1 MEIKEFIA
9 ELYHRHFSL
18 NVQDGKLTLRG
29 DKNKL
34 TNEQIAAIRSDT
46 EVINYIKNNKQEL
59 IDYLEHADAPETRK
73 RHEGIS
79 AIYRLSGLQ
88 EGMLFHGLYDGEVAA
103 YLEQFTCD
111 LSQVNTGL
119 LQESWKLLLQRH
131 TILRSSFDYESLGMP
146 VQCVHEK
153 VTLPFQVV
161 DLRQHSPEI
170 QQAEIT
176 LFIAEDLKKG
186 IDFKKPP
193 LMRISLLQ
201 TGEDTFFM
209 VWTYHHI
216 LLDGWSMSVLMEEL
230 LAYYELLA
238 NGQEVKIT
246 EQDKYEDYIRY
257 IESRGIG
264 AQEEYWRTYM
274 QGVEAGSLLPFI
286 QTPEGSTRGAGIF
299 KEELLVLDQQIK
311 EKADAY
317 IKVAGLTLNTLIQ
330 GVWAFILHNYT
341 GKTDVTYGV
350 TVSGRPEELSNMET
364 RVGLYINTLPL
375 HTAVKQ
381 DTAIAEWLAAIQDG
395 QIMSREYGYTA
406 LSTIQKWTGVTGD
419 LFDSILVFENYPVG
433 KSGSSGPG
441 KLVVDNVVIKEHNNY
456 PLSIIVAVTNEI
468 NILFMYNEEILGGIY
483 VQQLKRHFEQVLSQI
498 ISFGKD
504 KVGDLLLVEGE
515 DKEQLLHHFNNTL
528 SVYEQEDS
536 IVSLFRKQAELTP
549 SAIGLVFMEGKLTY
563 AELEERSNQ
572 LANYLVEKGL
582 STGMLVPL
590 CMDRS
595 LEVMI
600 AILAI
605 LKAGAAYMPIDPGY
619 PEERIR
625 LMLSESSSPVVVTT
639 SDYADLLETLG
650 EDIETLSL
658 DKLAYQLH
666 QMPLTPTG
674 IVLSEQDLAYVIYT
688 SGSTGQPKGV
698 KVTHGNVVSL
708 VRGVNYISLG
718 KDDVLLS
725 TGAPS
730 FDATTFEYWGM
741 LLNGGRLVL
750 CEEQTLLDPVLLK
763 NEIRKQQV
771 TQMWFTAGWFN
782 QLVETA
788 VDVFETLSVILIGG
802 EKLSAKHVR
811 KLQEIYSAIDII
823 NGYGPT
829 ENTTF
834 SLTYPIKPGFDNNIP
849 IGFPLSNRTVYVL
862 NEQQQLLPIGVVGEI
877 YLGGAG
883 LSAGYLNRPELTE
896 EKFIPH
902 PFSVKAGERLYRTG
916 DLGKWLPDGSIAYE
930 GRIDEQVKIRGFRIE
945 LGEIESVLQK
955 CEKVSQAVVTVLTD
969 EDGGKRLIGY
979 IVPEGAY
986 NQENIMEF
994 LQQKLPD
1001 YMLPAMLVELE
1012 SLPLTANGKVNK
1024 KELPVPGTGALAE
1037 QGYVAPR
1044 NETEQAL
1051 AVIWQKILK
1060 IEQIGIYEDF
1070 FKLGGHSLLA
1080 IRLIGTIRDQM
1091 KLEVAVKAMF
1101 ENTTI
1106 AALSEYLQLSGNETL
1121 LPPITV
1127 LSRPEFIPLSFS
1139 QERLWFI
1146 DQLEGSVHYHM
1157 PSVLKLKGK
1166 LNQDALEHA
1175 LQSIVRRHEVLRSVI
1190 KSTEGVPYQ
1199 EIRSADQWKLAIIE
1213 VKDDLTATIN
1223 ALILHP
1229 FELSADYM
1237 LRAGLIKLQE
1247 EEHLLVLT
1255 MHHIACDGWSIN
1267 ILVDELTANYQA
1279 ALQNTKAQLPDLAIQ
1294 YADYAIW
1301 QRTYLAGEILKSQ
1314 QDYWS
1319 AKLGDAASL
1328 ELPLDEERPAIQST
1342 RGALKT
1348 FHIDRSLTDQLNTF
1362 SKQQDVTLFIT
1373 LLSSFYVLLSR
1384 YSRQDDITVGTPIA
1398 GRRQKESEALI
1409 GFFINTLALRCDLS
1423 AAPTFLE
1430 LVKQVKTTLLEG
1442 YDNQDIP
1449 FEKIVEAVVKDR
1461 DRSKTPLFQAMLVL
1475 QNTPEEPELI
1485 LGDLTL
1491 SGEEVD
1497 HASAKFDLNFMMEET
1512 AEGLDLTI
1520 VYCTDLF
1527 REATITR
1534 MANHYEQLLK
1544 VAVTHPSQAVKAMKM
1559 LSSQEENE
1567 IIHVFNERAAVHQ
1580 YARDKTIVDLFLERV
1595 NINPDAIA
1603 VVYEGQ
1609 QLTYR
1614 ELDQRTDEL
1623 GRYLQTQGVKEDSLV
1638 SICMNRSL
1646 EMIISIISI
1655 LKAGGAYVPID
1666 LAFPEERIRFI
1677 LKDTGSRI
1685 CITDGSLQDK
1695 ITIHTDEPVNYLNI
1709 KEDWSAIVSEISQE
1723 GSLNASKTDNLVY
1736 VIYTSG
1742 STGNPKGVMITH
1754 DNLVDYVYGLQ
1765 QRCAVNVC
1773 DSFALVPAI
1782 ATDLGNT
1789 ILFGAL
1795 ATGGTLH
1802 VIAEA
1807 LTTDALSLYKYFE
1820 THGIDCLKI
1829 VPSHWKALCI
1839 DGKLLLPAKL
1849 LIFGGEA
1856 LQDDIVKQLRL
1867 SETSCEVFNHYGPTE
1882 TTIGKCMYQLD
1893 LHQDYTGVPIGNAFS
1908 DTTLY
1913 ILDTEGGIV
1922 PVGAGGE
1929 LFIGGRGVARG
1940 YLNLPEL
1947 TTEKFIP
1954 DPFSEDADS
1963 RLYKTGDL
1971 ACWLPDGN
1979 IRYMGRIDDQVKIR
1993 GYRIEPGEIERV
2005 LQQSGLVNH
2014 VVVLAKTDSAGNK
2027 YLAAYVVPKGEF
2039 DKAQLTEF
2047 LQGCLP
2053 AYMVPGIWVPL
2064 AGMPLTVNGKI
2075 NRKALPEPDTHQSTT
2090 ADYVGPR
2097 NITERKLAGI
2107 WQELL
2112 GIAKIGIYANFFEL
2126 GGHSLITVR
2135 LLAQIRKMGYAIQLN
2150 ALMVNKTIETQAALL
2165 TGLSASP
2172 DQDFNAHL
2180 ILLSKTEGDQNLF
2193 ILPGGDG
2200 NPDWY
2205 DQLAGEIHQEG
2216 PVYGLKMIGLL
2227 EGEVPLDTVEEVAAQ
2242 NIRWIKEVQPE
2253 GPYRLAGHSFG
2264 GYVLYEMIRQF
2275 EIMDEQVEQAVL
2287 LDIPVRANIYP
2298 VPVDSLVN
2306 DALIYLEEN
2315 KFIAQPYPVWIAEM
2329 KAALKQLPAGER
2341 RAFMLDYVKVQCLG
2355 KGVLTDFLARMVY
2368 LMICNSTMEYYISG
2382 KVNATL
2388 TVVRALEQ
2396 QWEQLGFD
2404 ENLGWAPHADE
2415 IQPVGA
2421 SGDHVSML
2429 KNENAKILA
2438 ARLRQYS
2445 IQTPIANQSEA

>member
-9 ELYHRHFSL
+9 ELYSRHFSL

-59 IDYLEHADAPETRK
+59 ITYLEHADTPETRK

-103 YLEQFTCD
+103 YMEQFTCD

-146 VQCVHEK
+146 VQCVHEE
-153 VTLPFQVV
+153 VVLPFQVV
-161 DLRQHSPEI
+161 DLRQYNREI
-170 QQAEIT
+170 QQEEIA

-257 IESRGIG
+257 IESRGLG

-274 QGVEAGSLLPFI
+274 DGVESGSLLPFI

-341 GKTDVTYGV
+341 GKTEVTYGV

-364 RVGLYINTLPL
+364 RVGMYINTLPL

-456 PLSIIVAVTNEI
+456 PLSIIVAVTDEI
-468 NILFMYNEEILGGIY
+468 NILFMYNEEILGGVY

-498 ISFGKD
+498 ISLEKD
-504 KVGDLLLVEGE
+504 KVSDLLLVEGE
-515 DKEQLLHHFNNTL
+515 DKEQLLYHFNDTQA
-528 SVYEQEDS
+528 VYEQEDS
-536 IVSLFRKQAELTP
+536 IVSLFGKQVEQTP
-549 SAIGLVFMEGKLTY
+549 SAVGLVFLEGKLTY
-563 AELEERSNQ
+563 AKLDERSNQ
-572 LANYLVEKGL
+572 LANYLVEQGVT
-582 STGMLVPL
+582 TGMLVPL

-595 LEVMI
+595 LEVMV

-605 LKAGAAYMPIDPGY
+605 LKAGAAYLPIDPGY

-625 LMLSESSSPVVVTT
+625 FMLSESSSPVVVTT
-639 SDYADLLETLG
+639 SDYADLLEMLG
-650 EDIETLSL
+650 EGIEPVIL
-658 DKLAYQLH
+658 DKLAYKLH
-666 QMPLTPTG
+666 QKPATPTG

-708 VRGVNYISLG
+708 VRGVNYVSLG
-718 KDDVLLS
+718 TDDVLLS

-763 NEIRKQQV
+763 NEIQEQQV

-788 VDVFETLSVILIGG
+788 IEVFETLSVILVGG

-811 KLQEIYSAIDII
+811 KLLETYPAMEII

-834 SLTYPIKPGFDNNIP
+834 SLTYPIKPGFDTNIP
-849 IGFPLSNRTVYVL
+849 IGFPLSNRTVYIL

-902 PFSVKAGERLYRTG
+902 PFPVKAGERLYRTG

-945 LGEIESVLQK
+945 PGEIESVLQK
-955 CEKVSQAVVTVLTD
+955 CESVSQAVVTVLTD
-969 EDGGKRLIGY
+969 EEGGKRLIGY
-979 IVPEGAY
+979 IVPNGSY
-986 NQENIMEF
+986 DQENIMEF

-1001 YMLPAMLVELE
+1001 YMMPSILVELE

-1024 KELPVPGTGALAE
+1024 KELPAPEAGALAE

-1051 AVIWQKILK
+1051 VLIWQKILK
-1060 IEQIGIYEDF
+1060 IEQIGVNEDF

-1080 IRLIGTIRDQM
+1080 IRLIGTIRDQL
-1091 KLEVAVKAMF
+1091 KLEVTVKAMF

-1106 AALSEYLQLSGNETL
+1106 AALAGYLLVSGNKTL

-1166 LNQDALEHA
+1166 LNQDALEQA

-1190 KSTEGVPYQ
+1190 KSIEGVPYQ
-1199 EIRSADQWKLAIIE
+1199 EIRGADQWKLAEIE
-1213 VKDDLTATIN
+1213 VEDDLTATIN

-1301 QRTYLAGEILKSQ
+1301 QRTYLAGEVLKSQ
-1314 QDYWS
+1314 QDYWL

-1328 ELPLDEERPAIQST
+1328 ELPLDYERPAIQST
-1342 RGALKT
+1342 RGALKS

-1362 SKQQDVTLFIT
+1362 SQQQDVTLFIT

-1384 YSRQDDITVGTPIA
+1384 YSRQNDITVGTPIA

-1423 AAPTFLE
+1423 ASPTFLE
-1430 LVKQVKTTLLEG
+1430 LVKQVKTTSLDG

-1461 DRSKTPLFQAMLVL
+1461 DRSKSPLFQVMLVL
-1475 QNTPEEPELI
+1475 QNTPEEPELV

-1497 HASAKFDLNFMMEET
+1497 HTSAKFDLNFMIEET

-1527 REATITR
+1527 KEATIAR
-1534 MANHYEQLLK
+1534 MAKHYEQLLK
-1544 VAVTHPSQAVKAMKM
+1544 AAVTLPSQAVKTMKL
-1559 LSSQEENE
+1559 LSPQEENE
-1567 IIHVFNERAAVHQ
+1567 IVHGFNERKAENVQ
-1580 YARDKTIVDLFLERV
+1580 DKTIVDLFLEQV
-1595 NINPDAIA
+1595 NNNPDAIA
-1603 VVYEGQ
+1603 VEYEGK

-1614 ELDQRTDEL
+1614 ELDERTDEL

-1638 SICMNRSL
+1638 SICINRSL
-1646 EMIISIISI
+1646 EMIVSIIGI

-1695 ITIHTDEPVNYLNI
+1695 ITIHSDDAITYLNI
-1709 KEDWSAIVSEISQE
+1709 QEDWSAIVNETPQQ
-1723 GSLNASKTDNLVY
+1723 GPLNAGKSANLVY

-1754 DNLVDYVYGLQ
+1754 DNLVDYVCGLQ
-1765 QRCAVNVC
+1765 QKCAVNAC
-1773 DSFALVPAI
+1773 GSFALVPAI

-1795 ATGGTLH
+1795 AAGGTLH
-1802 VIAEA
+1802 LIAEA
-1807 LTTDALSLYKYFE
+1807 LTTDALSLYNYFD
-1820 THGIDCLKI
+1820 THSIDCLKI
-1829 VPSHWKALCI
+1829 VPSHWKALCA

-1867 SETSCEVFNHYGPTE
+1867 SEAGCEVFNHYGPTE

-1893 LHQDYTGVPIGNAFS
+1893 LHQEYTSVPIGNAFS
-1908 DTTLY
+1908 NTTLY
-1913 ILDTEGGIV
+1913 ILDAEGGIV
-1922 PVGAGGE
+1922 PIGAGGE
-1929 LFIGGRGVARG
+1929 LCIGGRGVARG

-1947 TTEKFIP
+1947 TTEKFVRNP
-1954 DPFSEDADS
+1954 YSEDADS
-1963 RLYKTGDL
+1963 RIYKTGDL

-2005 LQQSGLVNH
+2005 LQQSGLVSH
-2014 VVVLAKTDSAGNK
+2014 AVVLAKTDSSGNK
-2027 YLAAYVVPKGEF
+2027 YLAGYVVSKDEF
-2039 DKAQLTEF
+2039 NKAQLTAF

-2053 AYMVPGIWVPL
+2053 AYMVPGVWVSL
-2064 AGMPLTVNGKI
+2064 TEMPLTVNGKI
-2075 NRKALPEPDTHQSTT
+2075 NRKALPEPDTHKLTT

-2097 NITERKLAGI
+2097 YMLERKLAGI

-2112 GIAKIGIYANFFEL
+2112 GLEKIGVYDNFFEL

-2165 TGLSASP
+2165 NGLPIAM
-2172 DQDFNAHL
+2172 DRDFNEHL
-2180 ILLSKTEGDQNLF
+2180 ILFNKTEGTQNLF

-2205 DQLAGEIHQEG
+2205 DQLAEEIHQEG

-2227 EGEVPLDTVEEVAAQ
+2227 EGEIPLDTVEEVAAQ

-2275 EIMDEQVEQAVL
+2275 ENMDEQVEQAIL

-2315 KFIAQPYPVWIAEM
+2315 KFITQPYPVWIAEM
-2329 KAALKQLPAGER
+2329 KASIEQLPAQER
-2341 RAFMLDYVKVQCLG
+2341 RSFMLDYVKVQCLG
-2355 KGVLTDFLARMVY
+2355 KGVLTNFLARMVY

-2382 KVNATL
+2382 KVNTTL

-2396 QWEQLGFD
+2396 EWEKLGFD

-2421 SGDHVSML
+2421 SGNHVTML
-2429 KNENAKILA
+2429 KNENAKTLGA
-2438 ARLRQYS
+2438 QLKQYPV
-2445 IQTPIANQSEA
+2445 QTQITNQTEA

>member
-1 MEIKEFIA
+1 MEIKQFID
-9 ELYHRHFSL
+9 ELYRKHFSL
-18 NVQDGKLTLRG
+18 AVQDGKLILRG
-29 DKNKL
+29 DKDKL
-34 TNEQIAAIRSDT
+34 TNEQIGAIRNDT
-46 EVINYIKNNKQEL
+46 ATITYIKNNKQEL
-59 IDYLEHADAPETRK
+59 IDYISLNAEPEKKK
-73 RHEGIS
+73 RHEKIT

-88 EGMLFHGLYDGEVAA
+88 EGMLFHGLYDGDASA
-103 YLEQFTCD
+103 YMEQFTCD
-111 LSQVNTGL
+111 LSQVNTAL
-119 LQESWKLLLQRH
+119 FEESWNLLLERH
-131 TILRSSFDYESLGMP
+131 TILRSSFEYETLGMP
-146 VQCVHEK
+146 VQCVHQDIK
-153 VTLPFQVV
+153 LPFQILDYS
-161 DLRQHSPEI
+161 DLSEELQEETVS
-170 QQAEIT
+170 A
-176 LFIAEDLKKG
+176 FIAADLKQG
-186 IDFKKPP
+186 IDLKKPP
-193 LMRISLLQ
+193 LMRINLLQ
-201 TGEDTFFM
+201 IAEGSYKM

-216 LLDGWSMSVLMEEL
+216 LLDGWSISILMEEL
-230 LAYYELLA
+230 LQFYDQLLA
-238 NGQEVKIT
+238 GQKVVIQ
-246 EQDKYEDYIRY
+246 QDKYEDYIRY
-257 IESRGIG
+257 IESKNIG
-264 AQEEYWRTYM
+264 AQEQYWREYM
-274 QGVEAGSLLPFI
+274 RGVEGGSLLPFI
-286 QTPEGSTRGAGIF
+286 HSAASSTKGAGLYQD
-299 KEELLVLDQQIK
+299 ELLVLNAQIK
-311 EKADAY
+311 AEAEAYTKASG
-317 IKVAGLTLNTLIQ
+317 ITLNTLLQ
-330 GVWAFILHNYT
+330 GVWAFILHSYT
-341 GKTDVTYGV
+341 GKAGVTYGV
-350 TVSGRPEELSNMET
+350 VISGRPEELSELEK
-364 RVGLYINTLPL
+364 RVGMYINTLPL
-375 HTAVKQ
+375 YTEVNHDITI
-381 DTAIAEWLAAIQDG
+381 TEWLSTIQNG
-395 QIMSREYGYTA
+395 QISSREYGYTA
-406 LSTIQKWTGVTGD
+406 LSTIQQWAGVTGD
-419 LFDSILVFENYPVG
+419 LFDTILVFENYPV
-433 KSGSSGPG
+433 SETDSSGPG
-441 KLVVDNVVIKEHNNY
+441 KMQVENVVVKEHNNY
-456 PLSIIVAVTNEI
+456 PLSIVAAITDEI
-468 NILFMYNEEILGGIY
+468 HVLFVYNEEMVHESY
-483 VQQLKRHFEQVLSQI
+483 VRQLKRHFEQVLSQI
-498 ISFGKD
+498 ISLGKN
-504 KVGDLLLVEGE
+504 KIGELLLVEGE
-515 DKEQLLHHFNNTL
+515 DKAQLLHHFNDTF

-536 IVSLFRKQAELTP
+536 IVSLFQQQAEQTP
-549 SAIGLVFMEGKLTY
+549 SAIGLVFREGKLTY
-563 AELEERSNQ
+563 AKLDERSNQ
-572 LANYLVEKGL
+572 LASYLVEQGVA
-582 STGMLVPL
+582 TGMLVPL

-625 LMLSESSSPVVVTT
+625 FMLSESSSPVVVTT

-650 EDIETLSL
+650 NAEPVIL
-658 DKLAYQLH
+658 DKLAYKLH
-666 QMPLTPTG
+666 QKAVTPTG

-708 VRGVNYISLG
+708 VRGVSYVSFST
-718 KDDVLLS
+718 DDVLLS

-750 CEEQTLLDPVLLK
+750 CEEQTLLDPALLK
-763 NEIRKQQV
+763 NEIVEQQV
-771 TQMWFTAGWFN
+771 NKMWFTAGWFN

-788 VDVFETLSVILIGG
+788 IDVFDSLQVILVGG
-802 EKLSAKHVR
+802 EKLSAKHVH
-811 KLQEIYSAIDII
+811 KLLETYPAMEII

-834 SLTYPIKPGFDNNIP
+834 SLTYPIKPGFDHHIP
-849 IGFPLSNRTVYVL
+849 IGYPLSNRTVYVL

-902 PFSVKAGERLYRTG
+902 PFSEKAGERLYKTG

-955 CEKVSQAVVTVLTD
+955 CEGVSQAVVTVLTD

-979 IVPEGAY
+979 VVADGTY
-986 NQENIMEF
+986 DQENIMEF
-994 LQQKLPD
+994 LKQKLPD
-1001 YMLPAMLVELE
+1001 YMIPSMLVELE

-1024 KELPVPGTGALAE
+1024 KELPAPEGGSQAD

-1051 AVIWQKILK
+1051 ALIWQKILK
-1060 IEQIGIYEDF
+1060 IEQIGVYEDF

-1091 KLEVAVKAMF
+1091 KLEVTVKAMF

-1106 AALSEYLQLSGNETL
+1106 AALAEYLQVSGNKTL

-1127 LSRPEFIPLSFS
+1127 LPRPEFIPLSFS

-1166 LNQDALEHA
+1166 LNQDALQNA
-1175 LQSIVRRHEVLRSVI
+1175 LQSIVRRHEVIRSVI

-1199 EIRSADQWKLAIIE
+1199 EIRSADQWELSSIE
-1213 VKDDLTATIN
+1213 VKDELTATIN
-1223 ALILHP
+1223 ALIVKP

-1279 ALQNTKAQLPDLAIQ
+1279 AIENKKAHLPDLAIQ

-1301 QRTYLAGEILKSQ
+1301 QRTYLAAEVLKSQ

-1319 AKLGDAASL
+1319 AKLGGAAAL
-1328 ELPLDEERPAIQST
+1328 ALPLDYERPAIQST
-1342 RGALKT
+1342 RGAVMN
-1348 FHIDRSLTDQLNTF
+1348 FHIDRPLAAQLNTF
-1362 SKQQDVTLFIT
+1362 SQQQDVTLFIT

-1430 LVKQVKTTLLEG
+1430 LVKQVKKTSLEG

-1461 DRSKTPLFQAMLVL
+1461 DRSKSPLFQAMLVL

-1491 SGEEVD
+1491 SGEEVA
-1497 HASAKFDLNFMMEET
+1497 HASAKFDLNFMIEET
-1512 AEGLDLTI
+1512 VEGLNLTI

-1527 REATITR
+1527 KETTIAR
-1534 MANHYEQLLK
+1534 MAKHYEQLLK
-1544 VAVTHPSQAVKAMKM
+1544 AAVTLPSEAVKKMKL
-1559 LSSQEENE
+1559 LSPQEENE
-1567 IIHVFNERAAVHQ
+1567 LVHVFNEGAATHQ
-1580 YARDKTIVDLFLERV
+1580 YVQDKTIVDLFLEQV
-1595 NINPDAIA
+1595 NANPDAIA
-1603 VVYEGQ
+1603 VVCEGQ

-1614 ELDQRTDEL
+1614 ELDQLTDEL
-1623 GRYLQTQGVKEDSLV
+1623 GRYLQTQGVKEDTLV
-1638 SICMNRSL
+1638 SICINRSL
-1646 EMIISIISI
+1646 EMIVSIIGI

-1677 LKDTGSRI
+1677 LKDTGSLI
-1685 CITDGSLQDK
+1685 CMTDGSLQDK
-1695 ITIHTDEPVNYLNI
+1695 ITIHSDDHINYLNI
-1709 KEDWSAIVSEISQE
+1709 KEDWAAIVGEIPQE
-1723 GSLNASKTDNLVY
+1723 GSLNASKPNNLVY

-1754 DNLVDYVYGLQ
+1754 DNLIDYSYGLQ
-1765 QRCAVNVC
+1765 QKCAVNTC
-1773 DSFALVPAI
+1773 SSFALIPAI

-1795 ATGGTLH
+1795 AAGGTLH
-1802 VIAEA
+1802 IIAEA
-1807 LTTDALSLYKYFE
+1807 LTTDALSLYNYFE
-1820 THGIDCLKI
+1820 THPIDCLKI

-1839 DGKLLLPAKL
+1839 AGKLLLPAKL

-1856 LQDDIVKQLRL
+1856 LQDDVVKQLRL
-1867 SETSCEVFNHYGPTE
+1867 SEASCKVFNHYGPTE

-1893 LHQDYTGVPIGNAFS
+1893 LEKDYAGVPIGKAFS

-1913 ILDTEGGIV
+1913 ILDAEGGIV
-1922 PVGAGGE
+1922 PIGAGGE
-1929 LFIGGRGVARG
+1929 LCIAGRGVARG

-1947 TTEKFIP
+1947 TREKFVNN
-1954 DPFSEDADS
+1954 PFSEDADS

-1971 ACWLPDGN
+1971 VCWLPDGN

-2005 LQQSGLVNH
+2005 LQQSDLVNH
-2014 VVVLAKTDSAGNK
+2014 AVVLAKTDHAGNQ
-2027 YLAAYVVPKGEF
+2027 YLAGYVVPKGEF
-2039 DKAQLTEF
+2039 NKELITEF

-2053 AYMVPGIWVPL
+2053 AYMIPAIWVSL
-2064 AGMPLTVNGKI
+2064 TEIPLTVNGKI
-2075 NRKALPEPDTHQSTT
+2075 NRKALPEPDTNKLTN
-2090 ADYVGPR
+2090 AAYVGPR
-2097 NITERKLAGI
+2097 NTIERKLAGI

-2112 GIAKIGIYANFFEL
+2112 GIEKIGVDDNFFEL

-2135 LLAQIRKMGYAIQLN
+2135 LLAQLRKMGYSIQLN
-2150 ALMVNKTIETQAALL
+2150 ALMINKTIESQAALL
-2165 TGLSASP
+2165 TGLQA
-2172 DQDFNAHL
+2172 QDESNFNEHL
-2180 ILLSKTEGDQNLF
+2180 ILLRNAAGDKPLF

-2205 DQLAGEIHQEG
+2205 DQLAGEIRNEG

-2227 EGEVPLDTVEEVAAQ
+2227 EGEIPLNTVEEIAAQ
-2242 NIRWIKEVQPE
+2242 NIRWIKELQPE
-2253 GPYRLAGHSFG
+2253 GPYRLLGHSFG
-2264 GYVLYEMIRQF
+2264 GYVLYEMIRQL
-2275 EIMDEQVEQAVL
+2275 ENIDQQVEQAVL
-2287 LDIPVRANIYP
+2287 LDIPVRENIYP
-2298 VPVDSLVN
+2298 IPVDSLMH

-2315 KFIAQPYPVWIAEM
+2315 KFIEKPYPEWVAQM
-2329 KAALKQLPAGER
+2329 KGAIEQLPVNER
-2341 RAFMLDYVKVQCLG
+2341 RAFMLDYVKTQCLG
-2355 KGVLTDFLARMVY
+2355 KGVLTDFLARTVY
-2368 LMICNSTMEYYISG
+2368 LMICNSTMEYYIAG
-2382 KVNATL
+2382 KVDATL
-2388 TVVRALEQ
+2388 TVVSALEQ
-2396 QWEQLGFD
+2396 EWEKMGFD

-2415 IQPVGA
+2415 IQPLGA
-2421 SGDHVSML
+2421 AGDHVSML
-2429 KNENAKILA
+2429 KNENAKALA
-2438 ARLRQYS
+2438 AHLNNYTMNTS
-2445 IQTPIANQSEA
+2445 IINQTEA

>member
-9 ELYHRHFSL
+9 ELYNRHFSL

-46 EVINYIKNNKQEL
+46 EVINYIKNNKQAL
-59 IDYLEHADAPETRK
+59 IDYLEHAEAPETRK
-73 RHEGIS
+73 RHQGIS

-88 EGMLFHGLYDGEVAA
+88 EGMLFHGLYDGGAAA

-146 VQCVHEK
+146 VQCVHEE
-153 VTLPFQVV
+153 VVLPFQVV
-161 DLRQHSPEI
+161 DFRQHSPEI
-170 QQAEIT
+170 QQAEIAS
-176 LFIAEDLKKG
+176 FIAADLKKG

-238 NGQEVKIT
+238 DGQEVKIT

-257 IESRGIG
+257 IESRGLG

-274 QGVEAGSLLPFI
+274 EGVEAGSLLPFI
-286 QTPEGSTRGAGIF
+286 QTPEGSTKGAGSF
-299 KEELLVLDQQIK
+299 KEELLVLDQQLK

-317 IKVAGLTLNTLIQ
+317 IKAAGLTLNTLIQ

-341 GKTDVTYGV
+341 GKTAVTYGV

-364 RVGLYINTLPL
+364 RVGMYINTLPL
-375 HTAVKQ
+375 HTAVKH

-433 KSGSSGPG
+433 KSGPSGPG
-441 KLVVDNVVIKEHNNY
+441 KLLVDNVVIKEHNNY
-456 PLSIIVAVTNEI
+456 PLSIIVAVMDEI
-468 NILFMYNEEILGGIY
+468 NILFMYNEEILGEVY

-498 ISFGKD
+498 ISPGKD
-504 KVGDLLLVEGE
+504 KVGDLVLVEGE
-515 DKEQLLHHFNNTL
+515 DKEQLLHHFNDN
-528 SVYEQEDS
+528 SSAYEHEDS
-536 IVSLFRKQAELTP
+536 IVSLFQKQVEQTP
-549 SAIGLVFMEGKLTY
+549 SAVGLVFLEGKLTY
-563 AELEERSNQ
+563 AKLDERSNQ
-572 LANYLVEKGL
+572 LANYLVEQGVE
-582 STGMLVPL
+582 TGMLVPL

-619 PEERIR
+619 PKERIR
-625 LMLSESSSPVVVTT
+625 FMLSESSSPVVVTT

-650 EDIETLSL
+650 EGIEPLSL

-666 QMPLTPTG
+666 QKPVTPTG
-674 IVLSEQDLAYVIYT
+674 IVLSEQELAYVIYT

-708 VRGVNYISLG
+708 VRGVNYVSFST
-718 KDDVLLS
+718 DDVLLS

-741 LLNGGRLVL
+741 LLNGGRLIL

-763 NEIRKQQV
+763 NEIVEQKV

-788 VDVFETLSVILIGG
+788 IDVFETLSVILVGG

-811 KLQEIYSAIDII
+811 KLLETYPAIEIL

-834 SLTYPIKPGFDNNIP
+834 SLTYPVKPGFAQNIP
-849 IGFPLSNRTVYVL
+849 IGYPLSNRTVYVL
-862 NEQQQLLPIGVVGEI
+862 NEQQQLLPIGVTGEI

-883 LSAGYLNRPELTE
+883 LSAGYLNRPVLTE

-902 PFSVKAGERLYRTG
+902 PFAEKEGERLYRTG

-955 CEKVSQAVVTVLTD
+955 CGAVSQAVVTVLTD
-969 EDGGKRLIGY
+969 EEGGKRLIGY
-979 IVPEGAY
+979 VVPNGPY

-1001 YMLPAMLVELE
+1001 YMLPSLLVEME
-1012 SLPLTANGKVNK
+1012 YLPLTANGKVNK
-1024 KELPVPGTGALAE
+1024 KELPAPEAGSLAE
-1037 QGYVAPR
+1037 QAYVAPR
-1044 NETEQAL
+1044 NETEQTL
-1051 AVIWQKILK
+1051 AFIWQKILK
-1060 IEQIGIYEDF
+1060 IEQIGIHEDF

-1091 KLEVAVKAMF
+1091 KLEVTVKAMF

-1106 AALSEYLQLSGNETL
+1106 AALSQYLQLSGNKTL

-1127 LSRPEFIPLSFS
+1127 LARPEFIPLSFS

-1146 DQLEGSVHYHM
+1146 DQLEGSVHYYM

-1166 LNQDALEHA
+1166 LNQDALAQA

-1190 KSTEGVPYQ
+1190 KSTDGIPYQ
-1199 EIRSADQWKLAIIE
+1199 EVIAADQWQLSTIE
-1213 VKDDLTATIN
+1213 VKEELTAAIN
-1223 ALILHP
+1223 ALILQP

-1301 QRTYLAGEILKSQ
+1301 QRTYLAGEVLKSQ

-1319 AKLGDAASL
+1319 AKLGDAALL
-1328 ELPLDEERPAIQST
+1328 ELPLDFERPAIQST
-1342 RGALKT
+1342 RGALMS
-1348 FHIDRSLTDQLNTF
+1348 FHIDRSLTDQLNKF
-1362 SKQQDVTLFIT
+1362 SQQQDVTLFIT

-1423 AAPTFLE
+1423 ASPTFLE
-1430 LVKQVKTTLLEG
+1430 LVKQVKTTSLEG

-1461 DRSKTPLFQAMLVL
+1461 DRSRTPLFQAMLVL

-1491 SGEEVD
+1491 SGEAVE
-1497 HASAKFDLNFMMEET
+1497 HTSAKFDLNFMMEET

-1520 VYCTDLF
+1520 VYCTGLF
-1527 REATITR
+1527 RETTIAR
-1534 MANHYEQLLK
+1534 MAKHYEQLLK
-1544 VAVTHPSQAVKAMKM
+1544 AAVTLPSQNVKTMKL

-1567 IIHVFNERAAVHQ
+1567 IVHVFNETAAVHQ
-1580 YARDKTIVDLFLERV
+1580 YVQDKTIIDLFLEQV
-1595 NINPDAIA
+1595 NTNPDAVAAI
-1603 VVYEGQ
+1603 YEDQ

-1623 GRYLQTQGVKEDSLV
+1623 GRYLQKQGVKEDTLV
-1638 SICMNRSL
+1638 AICINRSL
-1646 EMIISIISI
+1646 EMVIAIIGI

-1677 LKDTGSRI
+1677 LKDTGAAI
-1685 CITDGSLQDK
+1685 CITDGAVYPGEAV
-1695 ITIHTDEPVNYLNI
+1695 TYLNI
-1709 KEDWSAIVSEISQE
+1709 KDDWSAIGSEIPQE
-1723 GSLNASKTDNLVY
+1723 APLNASKPTNLVY

-1754 DNLVDYVYGLQ
+1754 DNLVDYIYGLQ
-1765 QRCAVNVC
+1765 QKCAVNAC
-1773 DSFALVPAI
+1773 SSFALVPAI

-1795 ATGGTLH
+1795 AAGGTLH
-1802 VIAEA
+1802 IISGD
-1807 LTTDALSLYKYFE
+1807 LTTDALSLNNYFE
-1820 THGIDCLKI
+1820 THIIDCLKI

-1839 DGKLLLPAKL
+1839 DGKLLLPAQL

-1856 LQDDIVKQLRL
+1856 LQDDVVKQLRL

-1893 LHQDYTGVPIGNAFS
+1893 LQQDYTGVPIGNAFS

-1913 ILDTEGGIV
+1913 ILDAEGGIV

-1929 LFIGGRGVARG
+1929 LCIGGRGVARG

-1947 TTEKFIP
+1947 TTEKFVRNPYSTAP
-1954 DPFSEDADS
+1954 DA
-1963 RLYKTGDL
+1963 RIYKTGDL
-1971 ACWLPDGN
+1971 VCWLPDGN

-1993 GYRIEPGEIERV
+1993 GYRVEPGEIERV
-2005 LQQSGLVNH
+2005 LQGSGLVNH
-2014 VVVLAKTDSAGNK
+2014 AVVLAKTDHAGNK
-2027 YLAAYVVPKGEF
+2027 YLAGYVVPKDEF
-2039 DKAQLTEF
+2039 NKEQLMEF
-2047 LQGCLP
+2047 LSGCLP
-2053 AYMVPGIWVPL
+2053 AYMVPAIWVSL
-2064 AGMPLTVNGKI
+2064 AEMPLTVNGKI
-2075 NRKALPEPDTHQSTT
+2075 NRKVLPEPDTHKLTDT
-2090 ADYVGPR
+2090 AYAGPR
-2097 NITERKLAGI
+2097 NIIERKLAGI

-2112 GIAKIGIYANFFEL
+2112 GIETIGIDDNFFEL

-2150 ALMVNKTIETQAALL
+2150 ALMIHKTIETQAALL
-2165 TGLSASP
+2165 TGLLTQNETSL
-2172 DQDFNAHL
+2172 NEHL

-2205 DQLAGEIHQEG
+2205 DQLAVEIHQEG
-2216 PVYGLKMIGLL
+2216 AVYGLKMIGLL
-2227 EGEVPLDTVEEVAAQ
+2227 EGEIPLDTVAEIAAQ
-2242 NIRWIKEVQPE
+2242 NIEWIKEVQPE

-2264 GYVLYEMIRQF
+2264 GYVLYEMIRQL
-2275 EIMDEQVEQAVL
+2275 ENLDEQVEQAIL

-2298 VPVDSLVN
+2298 IPVDSLVN

-2315 KFIAQPYPVWIAEM
+2315 KFITQPYPAWIAEM
-2329 KAALKQLPAGER
+2329 KAAIEQLPVHER
-2341 RAFMLDYVKVQCLG
+2341 RAFMLNHVKVQCLG
-2355 KGVLTDFLARMVY
+2355 KGVLTDFLARTVY

-2382 KVNATL
+2382 KVNAAL

-2396 QWEQLGFD
+2396 EWEKMGFD

-2421 SGDHVSML
+2421 PGNHVTML
-2429 KNENAKILA
+2429 KGENARTLA
-2438 ARLRQYS
+2438 IRLNQYP
-2445 IQTPIANQSEA
+2445 IHTPITNQTEA